1 MTQNDGVVIVGGGI
15 VGIATAYFLGKRGV
29 RSTIIERDSV
39 GSHASGFAYG
49 GLSPTGETGASGQL
63 TPGAQLTNEGM
74 RIHRD
79 LSKSLPEESGI
90 NTEYRERP
98 SVALTFTDEEVR
110 AAKERLATFQ
120 APEGCQVEWLDA
132 AAARSIEPRI
142 SEEIQGAVHTIGQAD
157 VEPYRLVLALA
168 QVVEN
173 QGSLIRH
180 GEVTGL
186 RRESGRVTGVVLSDE
201 VVDCETVVL
210 AAGPWSDAVSDWIDT
225 PIEISPLKGQILRLR
240 APGRPFEC
248 SLGWE
253 GHYATTKP
261 DGLLWTGTTEEHA
274 GYDENTTTEARDAI
288 MGTLLKMAPSLTE
301 AQLVQQTACLRPVAS
316 DGELIMGQA
325 PGVRGAYLATGTGR
339 KGILLGPAV
348 GRITADLITTGD
360 PGLDIEAFSPARFAR

>member
-1 MTQNDGVVIVGGGI
+1 VTQNDGVVIVGGGI
-15 VGIATAYFLGKRGV
+15 VGIATAYYLGRKGI

-74 RIHRD
+74 RLHRE
-79 LSKSLPEESGI
+79 LSQSLPEESGI
-90 NTEYRERP
+90 NIEYRERP
-98 SVALTFTDEEVR
+98 SVALTFTDEEVK
-110 AAKERLATFQ
+110 AAKERVATYQ

-132 AAARSIEPRI
+132 SQAWSIEPRI
-142 SEEIQGAVHTIGQAD
+142 SDQIQGAVHTTGQAD

-168 QVVEN
+168 QVVEG
-173 QGSLIRH
+173 QGSIIRH

-186 RRESGRVTGVVLSDE
+186 ARDGDRVTGVVLGD
-201 VVDCETVVL
+201 ETVACESAVL
-210 AAGPWSDAVSDWIDT
+210 AAGPWSGAVSDWIGS
-225 PIEISPLKGQILRLR
+225 PIDILPLKGQILRLR

-261 DGLLWTGTTEEHA
+261 DGLLWTGTTEEEV
-274 GYDENTTTEARDAI
+274 GFDENPTPEARDAI
-288 MGTLLKMAPSLTE
+288 MSTLLKMAPSLTE
-301 AQLVQQTACLRPVAS
+301 ARLVQQTACLRPVAS

-325 PGVRGAYLATGTGR
+325 PGLRGAYLTTGTGR
-339 KGILLGPAV
+339 KGILLSPAV

-360 PGLDIEAFSPARFAR
+360 AGMDIDAFSPARFAR